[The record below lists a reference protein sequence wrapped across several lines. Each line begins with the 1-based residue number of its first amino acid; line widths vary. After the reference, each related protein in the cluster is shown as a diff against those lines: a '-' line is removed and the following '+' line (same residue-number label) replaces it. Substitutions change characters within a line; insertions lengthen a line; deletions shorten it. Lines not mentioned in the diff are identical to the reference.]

1 MNVLVKMTLLALL
14 FTLNS
19 NVSVAKDSRSFNGQL
34 LDGALQLED
43 IKEYGKY
50 QPSQFSEKERVV
62 LVSWNS
68 EEGKKRFFRSRY
80 NNDFFQLAHHY
91 QPQAN
96 PLYCGI
102 ASSVIVLNS
111 IRAASGHI
119 PNQPQFSIKKP
130 AELGGEVIPYNLY
143 SQASLLNEATDKV
156 KSRKI
161 IQLENISAKGGDN
174 VQQFDPG
181 LKLAELKGVL
191 ESYQL
196 AVQQYPADLDVDR
209 GAGMFRDRIKA
220 ALSEKNQFVL
230 INYKSD
236 MVGQLGSGH
245 ISPLGAYDEESDSV
259 LVLDVAGYQNP
270 WLWIPLHD
278 LYASMHTKDG
288 GSYRGYLVVEEGIDL
303 ASKKN

>member
-1 MNVLVKMTLLALL
+1 M
-14 FTLNS
+14 
-19 NVSVAKDSRSFNGQL
+19 
-34 LDGALQLED
+34 
-43 IKEYGKY
+43 
-50 QPSQFSEKERVV
+50 
-62 LVSWNS
+62 
-68 EEGKKRFFRSRY
+68 
-80 NNDFFQLAHHY
+80 
-91 QPQAN
+91 
-96 PLYCGI
+96 
-102 ASSVIVLNS
+102 
-111 IRAASGHI
+111 
-119 PNQPQFSIKKP
+119 
-130 AELGGEVIPYNLY
+130 
-143 SQASLLNEATDKV
+143 

-174 VQQFDPG
+174 IQQFDPG
-181 LKLAELKGVL
+181 LKLTELKGVL

-196 AVQQYPADLDVDR
+196 AVQKYPADLDVDR
-209 GAGMFRDRIKA
+209 GAEMFRERIKA

-288 GSYRGYLVVEEGIDL
+288 GSYRGIVTLNKEIP
-303 ASKKN
+303 